1 MSSCFGA
8 VSAAMEPVDVP
19 CKLASEAETQAFG
32 AATFDSR
39 QGGRGWGYRHVLV
52 ALLVLLLASL
62 VFPKL

>member
-1 MSSCFGA
+1 
-8 VSAAMEPVDVP
+8 MEPVDVP

-32 AATFDSR
+32 AAAFDSR